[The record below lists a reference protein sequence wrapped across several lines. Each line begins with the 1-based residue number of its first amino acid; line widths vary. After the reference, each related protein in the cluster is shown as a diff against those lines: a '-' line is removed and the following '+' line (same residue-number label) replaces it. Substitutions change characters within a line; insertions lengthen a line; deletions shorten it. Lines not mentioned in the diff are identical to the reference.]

1 MDITLKITD
10 KLARQLY
17 PGATNELKSIL
28 EESCGGRTFFDQ
40 KITDRVHS
48 LEDVFEVMGID
59 PDDFYNDNDTDD
71 ERAYKEMKVVTK
83 CLNEDWVPN
92 FDDVN
97 EPKWYLWFDLQ
108 KSKSNPSG
116 FRLNGVVYTFTD
128 TSVGSRLCFKT
139 EPLAQLAFKII
150 ENSYRIYHTLNAA

>member
-28 EESCGGRTFFDQ
+28 EESCGGKTFFDQ

-59 PDDFYNDNDTDD
+59 PDDFYSDNDTDD
-71 ERAYKEMKVVTK
+71 ERAYKEMKLVTK
-83 CLNEDWVPN
+83 CLNEGWLPDYN
-92 FDDVN
+92 NSN
-97 EPKWYLWFDLQ
+97 ERKWYPWFDLE
-108 KSKSNPSG
+108 KSKANPTG
-116 FRLNGVVYTFTD
+116 FRLNGVNYTNTNTNVSSRICCND
-128 TSVGSRLCFKT
+128 IGCADLTSW
-139 EPLAQLAFKII
+139 
-150 ENSYRIYHTLNAA
+150 